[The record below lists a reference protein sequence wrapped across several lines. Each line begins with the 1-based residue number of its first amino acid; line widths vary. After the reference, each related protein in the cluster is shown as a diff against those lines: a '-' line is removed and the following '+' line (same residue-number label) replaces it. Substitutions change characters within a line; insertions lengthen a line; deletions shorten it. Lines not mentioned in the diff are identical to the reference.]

1 MRKLTINSN
10 FSKVKFPRCALAQI
24 RDFYNEPTLPEMKV
38 SMKDLFSKH
47 GPGPQKTTDLFTF
60 TEKSLIKKLHFCAV
74 PTLQACFDLWHAKT
88 LDQKAFT

>member
-24 RDFYNEPTLPEMKV
+24 RDFYNEPTLPEMKF

-47 GPGPQKTTDLFTF
+47 GPGP
-60 TEKSLIKKLHFCAV
+60 
-74 PTLQACFDLWHAKT
+74 
-88 LDQKAFT
+88 